1 MVLGGCNKK
10 PRYTV
15 VVTPRETNG
24 GSQPPKQQMPQ
35 MKPQMQ
41 SNVSKPNVVVK
52 DVTIE
57 QLISNYK
64 ISDDDDDEPLL
75 PGFKYLKNMKTQ
87 LKTERVKS
95 VLKRR

>member
-1 MVLGGCNKK
+1 MVLCSKNKK
-10 PRYTV
+10 PLYTV
-15 VVTPRETNG
+15 VVTPRETIG
-24 GSQPPKQQMPQ
+24 GQMQPIKPQQIQQPQQM
-35 MKPQMQ
+35 
-41 SNVSKPNVVVK
+41 NKPNVVVK
-52 DVTIE
+52 DMTIE

-75 PGFKYLKNMKTQ
+75 SGFKYLKSMKTQ